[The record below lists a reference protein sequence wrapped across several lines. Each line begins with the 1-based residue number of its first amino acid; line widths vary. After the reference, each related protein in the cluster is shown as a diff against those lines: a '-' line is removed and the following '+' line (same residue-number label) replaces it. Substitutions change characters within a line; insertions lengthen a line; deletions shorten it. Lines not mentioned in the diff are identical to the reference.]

1 MSDQKGT
8 AVNNTQAEVR
18 EVLVT
23 TLGLDGRADDIVAS
37 TPLLDSMPELDSM
50 AVVELMVALEERF
63 GITISD
69 DELSGDVFATLGT
82 LTEFVES
89 KRVGSVPHL

>member
-1 MSDQKGT
+1 
-8 AVNNTQAEVR
+8 VNDTQVEVR

-50 AVVELMVALEERF
+50 AVVELLVSLEERF
-63 GITISD
+63 GITIAD

-82 LTEFVES
+82 LSEFVER
-89 KRVGSVPHL
+89 KRVGSAPHL

>member
-1 MSDQKGT
+1 MTTQKGT

-82 LTEFVES
+82 LMEFVES